1 MFRTAYH
8 VGVYTRVL
16 QRKYQANKRM
26 GDMPQ
31 LLYDD
36 DVMNG
41 DILRVVEVAL
51 LQIVAC
57 V

>member
-1 MFRTAYH
+1 
-8 VGVYTRVL
+8 
-16 QRKYQANKRM
+16 
-26 GDMPQ
+26 MPQ
-31 LLYDD
+31 LLHDD

-41 DILRVVEVAL
+41 DILRVVAVVAL